1 VTQSFLGI
9 KPRYI
14 PGSGPGG
21 RVELSDLRSKLGEI
35 QGEVEE
41 TTETARPYLTY
52 AAVGGIILLVLTAF
66 VLGRRRGRRKATWV
80 EIRRL

>member
-1 VTQSFLGI
+1 V
-9 KPRYI
+9 

-35 QGEVEE
+35 QGEVDESAE
-41 TTETARPYLTY
+41 AKRPYLAM
-52 AAVGGIILLVLTAF
+52 AAVGGVLLVVILAF
-66 VLGRRRGRRKATWV
+66 VLGRRRGRHKATWV